1 MSRFLSILA
10 AALLALTLGCQAK
23 PKATATVAS
32 GPAIIGELTNQTVVY
47 ECPQCGM
54 DFDGPGQCSMD
65 HIDLVKTGIAYICP
79 ADNKA
84 VEHSGKC
91 PRCAAN
97 ATVQRTA
104 LAPQVPKA
112 LSGN

>member
-1 MSRFLSILA
+1 MSRFLLVLA
-10 AALLALTLGCQAK
+10 AVLLTLGCQPK
-23 PKATATVAS
+23 PKAAAAPAYT
-32 GPAIIGELTNQTVVY
+32 GPAPVDVLTNQTVVY

-54 DFDGPGQCSMD
+54 DFDGPGQCTMD

-79 ADNKA
+79 ADNKP

-97 ATVQRTA
+97 ATVRRTA
-104 LAPQVPKA
+104 LAPDIPPA
-112 LSGN
+112 LKGN